1 VSRSGAHNL
10 NGNKMKTRDELILD
24 FMLAI
29 ASNIKSEDIDFIE
42 DEPDVADHIADITLA
57 MAQALTRKYL
67 ESP

>member
-1 VSRSGAHNL
+1 
-10 NGNKMKTRDELILD
+10 MKTRDELILE

-42 DEPDVADHIADITLA
+42 NEPEIADHLADTALA

-67 ESP
+67 ESL